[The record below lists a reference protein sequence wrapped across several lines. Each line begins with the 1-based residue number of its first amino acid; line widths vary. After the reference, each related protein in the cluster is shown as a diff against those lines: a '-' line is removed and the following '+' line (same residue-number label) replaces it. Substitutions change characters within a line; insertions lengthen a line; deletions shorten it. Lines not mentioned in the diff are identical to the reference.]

1 MDFDK
6 LDFEAIE
13 KPVSLFSLSLK
24 RTNNNKKILFYQDA
38 GAEDSED
45 ENTLR
50 LKAMET
56 QVN

>member
-24 RTNNNKKILFYQDA
+24 RTNNNKKKYYSTRML
-38 GAEDSED
+38 G
-45 ENTLR
+45 LR
-50 LKAMET
+50 IVKMRT
-56 QVN
+56 R